1 MTKATPD
8 FVHKLVFLGDSSV
21 GKTSLVQRYV
31 YNSLDP
37 NIGRTI
43 GAMLHVKMVQ
53 YEDALHKLVIW
64 DLGGQQSFHVL
75 REQYCAQASG
85 AFFVVDITRPDTL
98 ESIDSWLGDLFN
110 AAGKVPVVVVGN
122 KADLEPAIPPDKIVQ
137 ESESR
142 GFKLITTSALE
153 NHNVNK
159 AFTEL
164 LVEVVKKAK
173 EKKTI
178 I

>member
-1 MTKATPD
+1 MTKATAD
-8 FVHKLVFLGDSSV
+8 FIHKLVFLGDSSV

-43 GAMLHVKMVQ
+43 GAMLHVKIVQ

-85 AFFVVDITRPDTL
+85 AFFVMDRTRPDTL
-98 ESIDSWLGDLFN
+98 ESIDSWLGDLYN
-110 AAGKVPVVVVGN
+110 AAGKVPVVVVEN
-122 KADLEPAIPPDKIVQ
+122 KVDLEPAISHDKIVQ
-137 ESESR
+137 EVESR
-142 GFKLITTSALE
+142 GHKLITTSALE
-153 NHNVNK
+153 NRNVNQ

-164 LVEVVKKAK
+164 LVEVA
-173 EKKTI
+173 KKTREKETI